1 MNKKHPALKYP
12 CLSANNIHKGMS
24 QIVFKVEKENNNI
37 KGKSSQKNVLQINR
51 KYISNP
57 KGIA

>member
-1 MNKKHPALKYP
+1 
-12 CLSANNIHKGMS
+12 MS